1 MNIKETKALYNGEFN
16 AVEIYK
22 FTNKRHSI
30 HTDFIEEV
38 NDYADEMEVLAY
50 QLMDEDEY
58 NSTIFANCSNRFTD
72 IYEKSDKILII
83 VVRG

>member
-16 AVEIYK
+16 AVEVYK
-22 FTNKRHSI
+22 FTGKRHSI

-38 NDYADEMEVLAY
+38 DGYSDDAEVQTS
-50 QLMDEDEY
+50 QLMDEEEY

-72 IYEKSDKILII
+72 IYEKSDKVLVI
-83 VVRG
+83 VIKE